1 MTVRVRFAPSPT
13 GYLHIGSARSAL
25 FNWMFAR
32 KHGGQFI
39 LRLEDT
45 DQKREVAGAHEAV
58 MRDLRWLGLD
68 WDEGPDIGGP
78 VGPYVQSQRAEL
90 YREWA
95 GWLVEHGH
103 AYKCFCTPAE
113 LEERRRAAVA
123 AKEPFVGYD
132 RRCRLL
138 TAEQIAAFEA
148 EGREYVIR
156 FKAPLEGETVVEDAI
171 RGSITFKNE
180 QIGDMVMLKSDGLPT
195 YHLANVV
202 DDHFMGIT
210 HILRADEWISTA
222 PLHMNL
228 YAAFGWEPPVYAH
241 LPLVLNP
248 SGTGKLSKRTQPGTR
263 YWSRSR
269 SSATRASCP
278 SPCATSWPTS
288 AGPSATTAR
297 SSPSK
302 RRCPASSCRTST
314 PPLPACPTASWNG

>member
-132 RRCRLL
+132 RR
-138 TAEQIAAFEA
+138 
-148 EGREYVIR
+148 
-156 FKAPLEGETVVEDAI
+156 
-171 RGSITFKNE
+171 
-180 QIGDMVMLKSDGLPT
+180 
-195 YHLANVV
+195 
-202 DDHFMGIT
+202 
-210 HILRADEWISTA
+210 
-222 PLHMNL
+222 
-228 YAAFGWEPPVYAH
+228 
-241 LPLVLNP
+241 
-248 SGTGKLSKRTQPGTR
+248 
-263 YWSRSR
+263 
-269 SSATRASCP
+269 
-278 SPCATSWPTS
+278 
-288 AGPSATTAR
+288 
-297 SSPSK
+297 
-302 RRCPASSCRTST
+302 
-314 PPLPACPTASWNG
+314 